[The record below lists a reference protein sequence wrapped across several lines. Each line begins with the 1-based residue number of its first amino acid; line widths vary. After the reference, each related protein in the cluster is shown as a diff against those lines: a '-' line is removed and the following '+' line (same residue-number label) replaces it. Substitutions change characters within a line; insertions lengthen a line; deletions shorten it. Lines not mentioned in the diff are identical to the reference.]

1 MTDTPETRPLPIGSQ
16 RMPSIPPEG
25 WTDEIRELFAVYE
38 GEEGRKNG
46 SRYNFTHWFA
56 NHPELATNWMRYN
69 HALSRGEM
77 DPRLREIVVMRV
89 SHRYQSDY
97 EWNLH
102 VQISAALGFGEAE
115 FSAIKEGPDAA
126 LFTDKERICLQ
137 ATDALIDHHDI
148 DDALWAKIAANLNRK
163 EQMELLFMVGSYTL
177 LAWVL
182 KTVRMPLEDLK
193 T

>member
-1 MTDTPETRPLPIGSQ
+1 MTEQPIGSQ

-25 WTDEIRELFAVYE
+25 WTDEIRNLFAVYE
-38 GEEGRKNG
+38 GEEGRTNG
-46 SRYNFTHWFA
+46 SKYNFTHWFA

-69 HALSRGEM
+69 HALTRGEM
-77 DPRLREIVVMRV
+77 EPRLREIIIMRV
-89 SHRYQSDY
+89 SHRHQSEY

-102 VQISAALGFGEAE
+102 SQISAALGFGEAE
-115 FSAIKEGPDAA
+115 FAAIRQGADAELWTAKEH
-126 LFTDKERICLQ
+126 TCLR
-137 ATDALIDHHDI
+137 AVDSLIDKNDI
-148 DDALWAKIAANLNRK
+148 DDALWAEIAAQLNRK

-193 T
+193 S